1 MIENFGDQHS
11 AFFWLLPMLG
21 SALSGLGSMVG
32 TGAAAGSAAAGLGS
46 TLGTLGSTLGGAG
59 AAGGAGGALGGAGAV
74 GGSGMMGMLGPL
86 LKGIGGEGGQQGMT
100 APQVDMAH
108 AQPKQTAIPS
118 IEALAE
124 KRRTQKLGL

>member
-59 AAGGAGGALGGAGAV
+59 AAGGAGGALGG
-74 GGSGMMGMLGPL
+74 SGMMGMLGPL